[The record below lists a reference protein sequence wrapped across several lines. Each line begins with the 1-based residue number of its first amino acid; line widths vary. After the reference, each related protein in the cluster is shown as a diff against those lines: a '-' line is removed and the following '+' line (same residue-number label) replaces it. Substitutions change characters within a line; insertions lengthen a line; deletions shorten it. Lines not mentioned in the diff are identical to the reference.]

1 MKYNTIF
8 TVLEK
13 DTSIVYP
20 TIIFLIFS
28 SIILVIFKYDT
39 LTFGSKIYKFFA
51 SLFIFLLMVGFIY
64 SIHFK
69 ILELKEIYNKKQY
82 KIVEG
87 IVKNYISEVQKK
99 HDESFQVNDVN
110 FSISSNTFGGGF
122 HTAGKVYNG
131 LRVKIYYIED
141 GNFSTDKIILRVD
154 RQEL

>member
-1 MKYNTIF
+1 MIEYKTIF
-8 TVLEK
+8 IISDK
-13 DTSIVYP
+13 DTNILYP
-20 TIIFLIFS
+20 LLI
-28 SIILVIFKYDT
+28 IILFSLVIRTILIYDG

-87 IVKNYISEVQKK
+87 IVKNYIFEVQKK

-122 HTAGKVYNG
+122 HTTGKVYNG

-141 GNFSTDKIILRVD
+141 GKFSTDKIILRVD
-154 RQEL
+154 KE